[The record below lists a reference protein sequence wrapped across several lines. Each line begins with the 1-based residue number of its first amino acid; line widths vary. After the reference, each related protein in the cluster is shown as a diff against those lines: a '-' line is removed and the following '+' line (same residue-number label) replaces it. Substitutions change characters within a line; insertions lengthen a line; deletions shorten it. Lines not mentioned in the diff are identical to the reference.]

1 MALTAPSSESISGLR
16 VWWFTPDKPD
26 NVSVGRR
33 RIADHLE
40 AMGAQVTLVGTTP
53 GTVWRA
59 IREPTTA
66 DVFVGT
72 TRAGAVAATVLGTL
86 TRRPVVIDHVD
97 PIRQFATTHPR
108 WLARVVE
115 RLENLSFRLAAATLY
130 VYEEEEGRVRSRSKR
145 ATQTDLGVEVERF
158 TPTPESRA
166 VGRDLLEEAG
176 VSGQV
181 AVYVGGLEPL
191 YNVEAMLGAAR
202 HLENWTLVLAGA
214 GSLAPR
220 VRAAAEEDD
229 GIVYLGSL
237 AHDRIPP
244 LLHASDVGLSLV
256 DDAHTLKVLEYGVA
270 GLPVVQL
277 AGRAEDRFGDRVEYC
292 SRDRAAVAR
301 AIRRAGSRDGD
312 ALRAFARQYD
322 WRRIAETYGA
332 VLASVS
338 QG

>member
-1 MALTAPSSESISGLR
+1 MAPSASAAPSLGGLR
-16 VWWFTPDKPD
+16 VRWFTPDKPD

-33 RIADHLE
+33 RVADHLE
-40 AMGAQVTLVGTTP
+40 AMGAEVTLVGTTP

-59 IREPTTA
+59 IRERRRA

-86 TRRPVVIDHVD
+86 TRRPIVVDHVD

-108 WLARVVE
+108 WLALLVE

-130 VYEEEEGRVRSRSKR
+130 VYEEEEGRVRARSKR
-145 ATQTDLGVEVERF
+145 VTETDLGVEVDRF

-166 VGRDLLEEAG
+166 AGRDLLEEAG
-176 VSGQV
+176 VDGPV

-191 YNVEAMLGAAR
+191 YNVASMLAAAR
-202 HLENWTLVLAGA
+202 NLEDWTLVLAGA

-220 VRAAAEEDD
+220 VRAAAADD
-229 GIVYLGSL
+229 DRIVYLGSL
-237 AHDRIPP
+237 PHDRIPP
-244 LLHASDVGLSLV
+244 LLHASDVGLGLV

-270 GLPVVQL
+270 GLPVVHL
-277 AGRAEDRFGDRVEYC
+277 DGRARDRFGDRVEYC
-292 SRDRAAVAR
+292 SRDPAAVAG
-301 AIRRAGSRDGD
+301 AIRRAGRRDGD
-312 ALRAFARQYD
+312 ALRAFARQFD
-322 WRRIAETYGA
+322 WRRIAETYGE